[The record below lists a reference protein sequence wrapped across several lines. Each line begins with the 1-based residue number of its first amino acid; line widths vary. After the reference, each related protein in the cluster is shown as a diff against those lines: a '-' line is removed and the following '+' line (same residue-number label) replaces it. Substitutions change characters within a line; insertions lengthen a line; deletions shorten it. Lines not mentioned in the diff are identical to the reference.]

1 MKIIDL
7 VELLREFLE
16 KSNDETAKRH
26 AKGLLLKLLK
36 L

>member
-1 MKIIDL
+1 MKITDL

-16 KSNDETAKRH
+16 EPNDETAKRH
-26 AKGLLLKLLK
+26 ARGLLLKLLK